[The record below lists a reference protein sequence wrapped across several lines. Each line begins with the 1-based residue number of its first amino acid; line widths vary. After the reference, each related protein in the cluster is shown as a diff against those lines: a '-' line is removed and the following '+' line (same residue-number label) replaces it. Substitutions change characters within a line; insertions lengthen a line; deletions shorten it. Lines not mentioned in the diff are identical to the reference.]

1 MSDLPEQIFI
11 LASEISHIFSRS
23 DQATRGGKR
32 KGKEGGA
39 GQSLIPAGWT
49 ADSISLSL
57 EERNIHNSLS
67 ERPFSSYMQIPDP
80 KGEVVRKSKKKTP
93 LQEFLILMGSR
104 KDGRSRKPNGNSF
117 IIPGEQTRN
126 YLFLPYWLRCLSYFV
141 FRKCCSVFLY
151 RGFFLT
157 SQEEYA
163 LLFLYFRNL
172 LCIFCVFNNGSA
184 HFLIATRK

>member
-1 MSDLPEQIFI
+1 MENIQVKTNWDKCL
-11 LASEISHIFSRS
+11 ISPSKYLYWPAKFPIFSLV
-23 DQATRGGKR
+23 ATKRRGEGRERAKR
-32 KGKEGGA
+32 VA

-151 RGFFLT
+151 RVFFN
-157 SQEEYA
+157 QPGRICFA
-163 LLFLYFRNL
+163 
-172 LCIFCVFNNGSA
+172 IFIFS
-184 HFLIATRK
+184 